1 MKGREIK
8 KVKERK
14 EKKYDSSDRRRP
26 FSGFANRE
34 SLPIYNL

>member
-14 EKKYDSSDRRRP
+14 KEYDSSDRRRP